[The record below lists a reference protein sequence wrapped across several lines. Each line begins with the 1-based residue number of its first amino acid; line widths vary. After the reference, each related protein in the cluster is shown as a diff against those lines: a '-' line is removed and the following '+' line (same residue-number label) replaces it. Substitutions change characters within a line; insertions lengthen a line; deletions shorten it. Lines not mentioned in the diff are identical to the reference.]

1 MTPAAWAAA
10 ALCTVAVGRAAAAGR
25 RPLSALFGSALCGA
39 AGLAVVAL
47 LSPLT
52 GVSLP
57 LNPLT
62 GFAAAVLGLPGV
74 VTLLF
79 LQVLL

>member
-39 AGLAVVAL
+39 AGLAA
-47 LSPLT
+47 PLT